1 MLGLFFNKDYKRAM
15 TARLNGS
22 EPNAQVPDGG
32 HTELVFTIAMFAS
45 LGRIAKIDGRVTQ
58 GEVKYAT
65 AIMQLMGLEQ
75 ECRMQAIDYFE
86 QGKLP
91 KSDVLSCVQNMVK
104 MIGARSP
111 LADLF
116 LKIQC
121 RMAYI
126 KGDIRLKE
134 KLLLRDTAEILGF
147 SVVEFLDICTQM
159 QSHADYKQYKAR
171 NHIRNA
177 YSILQLEPNAEDGDI
192 RRAYLRMMSRY
203 HPDKL
208 VRDNLSEETLKQ
220 AQEKSTAIR
229 DAYEA
234 LCGFR
239 KIRS

>member
-1 MLGLFFNKDYKRAM
+1 M
-15 TARLNGS
+15 TARLNGTAPAI
-22 EPNAQVPDGG
+22 EVPAGG
-32 HTELVFTIAMFAS
+32 RTELVFTIAMFAS
-45 LGRIAKIDGRVTQ
+45 MGRLAKLDGRVTPA
-58 GEVKYAT
+58 EVKYAST
-65 AIMQLMGLEQ
+65 IMQLMGLEQ
-75 ECRMQAIDYFE
+75 ESRLQAIDYFE
-86 QGKLP
+86 QGKQP
-91 KSDVLSCVQNMVK
+91 QADVLGCVKAMVK
-104 MIGARSP
+104 MIGANSA

-134 KLLLRDTAEILGF
+134 KLFLRDAAEILGF
-147 SVVEFLDICTQM
+147 SKVEFLDICTQM
-159 QSHADYKQYKAR
+159 QSSADYKQLKAR
-171 NHIRNA
+171 KHISNA
-177 YSILQLEPNAEDGDI
+177 YSILQLEPNAADGDI

-220 AQEKSTAIR
+220 AQEKSMAIR

-239 KIRS
+239 KIRV

>member
-1 MLGLFFNKDYKRAM
+1 MLGLFFNQAYKRAM

-22 EPNAQVPDGG
+22 EPNAAVPSGG
-32 HTELVFTIAMFAS
+32 RAEFLFTLAMFAS
-45 LGRIAKIDGRVTQ
+45 MGRVAKLDGRVTQ

-65 AIMQLMGLEQ
+65 TIMQLMGLEQ
-75 ECRMQAIDYFE
+75 ESRMQAIDYFE
-86 QGKLP
+86 QGKQLDT
-91 KSDVLSCVQNMVK
+91 DVLACVRAMIK

-134 KLLLRDTAEILGF
+134 KLFLRDAAELMGF

-159 QSHADYKQYKAR
+159 QSHADYKQLKAR
-171 NHIRNA
+171 SNIHHA
-177 YSILQLEPNAEDGDI
+177 YSILQLEPTAADGEI

-239 KIRS
+239 KIRA

>member
-1 MLGLFFNKDYKRAM
+1 MLGLFFNKEYKRAM

-22 EPNAQVPDGG
+22 EPNARLPNGG
-32 HTELVFTIAMFAS
+32 RSELLFTIAMFAT
-45 LGRIAKIDGRVTQ
+45 LGRIAKLDGRVTQ

-65 AIMQLMGLEQ
+65 TIMELMGLEQ
-75 ECRMQAIDYFE
+75 ESRLQAIDYFE

-91 KSDVLSCVQNMVK
+91 ESDVLRCIQNMVK
-104 MIGARSP
+104 VIGAKSP

-134 KLLLRDTAEILGF
+134 KLLLRDTAELLGF

-171 NHIRNA
+171 NHIYNA
-177 YSILQLEPNAEDGDI
+177 YNVLQLEPSAEDGEI

-239 KIRS
+239 KIRA

>member
-1 MLGLFFNKDYKRAM
+1 M

-22 EPNAQVPDGG
+22 EPNAPVPDGG
-32 HTELVFTIAMFAS
+32 RAELLFTIAMFAS
-45 LGRIAKIDGRVTQ
+45 MGRIAKLDGRVTQ

-65 AIMQLMGLEQ
+65 TIMQLMGLEQ
-75 ECRMQAIDYFE
+75 ESRMQAIDYFE
-86 QGKLP
+86 QGKQLE
-91 KSDVLSCVQNMVK
+91 SDVLACVSAMVK
-104 MIGARSP
+104 VIGARSP

-134 KLLLRDTAEILGF
+134 KLLLRDVAELMGF

-159 QSHADYKQYKAR
+159 QSHADYKQLKAR
-171 NHIRNA
+171 DNIYNA
-177 YSILQLEPNAEDGDI
+177 YNILQLEPTAADGEI

-208 VRDNLSEETLKQ
+208 VRDNLSEDTLKQ

-239 KIRS
+239 KIRA

>member
-1 MLGLFFNKDYKRAM
+1 MLGLFFNKEYKRAM

-22 EPNAQVPDGG
+22 EPSARLPNGG
-32 HTELVFTIAMFAS
+32 RTELLFTIAMFAA
-45 LGRIAKIDGRVTQ
+45 LGRIAKLDGRVTQ

-65 AIMQLMGLEQ
+65 TIMQLMGLEQ
-75 ECRMQAIDYFE
+75 ESRLQAIDYFE

-91 KSDVLSCVQNMVK
+91 ESDVLGCIQSMVK
-104 MIGARSP
+104 MIGAKSP

-134 KLLLRDTAEILGF
+134 KLLLRDTAELLGF
-147 SVVEFLDICTQM
+147 SVIEFLDICTQM
-159 QSHADYKQYKAR
+159 QSHADYKQYKSR
-171 NHIRNA
+171 DHIYNA
-177 YSILQLEPNAEDGDI
+177 YSVLQLEPSAEDGEI

-239 KIRS
+239 KIRA

>member
-22 EPNAQVPDGG
+22 EPNAQVPGGG
-32 HTELVFTIAMFAS
+32 HTELVFTLAMFAS
-45 LGRIAKIDGRVTQ
+45 LGRIAKLDGRVTQ

-65 AIMQLMGLEQ
+65 AIMQLMGLKHK
-75 ECRMQAIDYFE
+75 CRMQAINYFE

-91 KSDVLSCVQNMVK
+91 ESDVLSCVQNMVK
-104 MIGARSP
+104 MIGVNSP

-134 KLLLRDTAEILGF
+134 KLLLRDAAEILGF
-147 SVVEFLDICTQM
+147 SVVEFLDVCTQM
-159 QSHADYKQYKAR
+159 QSHADYKQDKAR
-171 NHIRNA
+171 SHIHNA
-177 YSILQLEPNAEDGDI
+177 YSILQLEPNAEDGEI

-208 VRDNLSEETLKQ
+208 VRDNLCEETLKQ

>member
-1 MLGLFFNKDYKRAM
+1 MLGLFFNKEYKRAM

-22 EPNAQVPDGG
+22 EPNARLPNGG
-32 HTELVFTIAMFAS
+32 RSELLFTIAMFAT
-45 LGRIAKIDGRVTQ
+45 LGRIAKLDGRVTQ

-65 AIMQLMGLEQ
+65 TIMELMGLEQ
-75 ECRMQAIDYFE
+75 ESRLQAIDYFE

-91 KSDVLSCVQNMVK
+91 ESDVLGCIQNMVK
-104 MIGARSP
+104 VIGAKSP

-134 KLLLRDTAEILGF
+134 KLLLRDTAELLGF

-171 NHIRNA
+171 NHIYNA
-177 YSILQLEPNAEDGDI
+177 YNVLQLEPSAEDGEI

-239 KIRS
+239 KIRA

>member
-1 MLGLFFNKDYKRAM
+1 MLGLLINKPYKRAM

-22 EPNAQVPDGG
+22 APEVDVPAGG
-32 HTELVFTIAMFAS
+32 NTELTFTIAMFAVM
-45 LGRIAKIDGRVTQ
+45 GRLAKLDGRVTQ

-65 AIMQLMGLEQ
+65 TIMKLMGLEQ
-75 ECRMQAIDYFE
+75 AARMQAIDYFE
-86 QGKLP
+86 HGKLP
-91 KSDVLSCVQNMVK
+91 DTDVLSCVKAMIK

-121 RMAYI
+121 RMAYV

-134 KLLLRDTAEILGF
+134 KLHLRDAAEILGF
-147 SVVEFLDICTQM
+147 SKAEFLTVCTEM
-159 QSHADYKQYKAR
+159 QSHADYKQLKA
-171 NHIRNA
+171 NNFINNA
-177 YSILQLEPNAEDGDI
+177 YNVLQLEPNAADGEI

-220 AQEKSTAIR
+220 AQEKSMAIR

-234 LCGFR
+234 VCGFR
-239 KIRS
+239 KIRV